1 MADDDPVYGSF
12 EDFGDEPASA
22 LTTGGLDLGGQLKLP
37 DSLTDPTAQPD
48 AKPDY
53 TQPTPPEVEDEPDN
67 LLERGYQWVKD
78 WLDDG
83 PQEPAPIDP
92 IEQQRIED
100 DKTSGSVLD
109 EHVVDTP
116 EIDI

>member
-12 EDFGDEPASA
+12 EDFGDEPDSA

-48 AKPDY
+48 PEPDY
-53 TQPTPPEVEDEPDN
+53 YEPTPPEVEDGPDN